1 MSGDL
6 STHFSRAEFRCRC
19 GRCGHDTVDAE
30 LLTVLEA
37 VREHFGAKVR
47 ITSACRCADHNAR
60 VGGSPRSQHVR
71 GRAADIQV
79 EGVAPAEVYAYLVH
93 TWPDRYGFGQ
103 YQRSGFVHVDTRTS
117 PARWSE

>member
-19 GRCGHDTVDAE
+19 GRCGFDTVDAE

-37 VREHFGAKVR
+37 VREHFGAAVR

-79 EGVAPAEVYAYLVH
+79 EGVAPAEVYAYVDR
-93 TWPDRYGFGQ
+93 TWAGRYGVGLYKVFT
-103 YQRSGFVHVDTRTS
+103 HIDTRTGTA
-117 PARWSE
+117 ARWNG